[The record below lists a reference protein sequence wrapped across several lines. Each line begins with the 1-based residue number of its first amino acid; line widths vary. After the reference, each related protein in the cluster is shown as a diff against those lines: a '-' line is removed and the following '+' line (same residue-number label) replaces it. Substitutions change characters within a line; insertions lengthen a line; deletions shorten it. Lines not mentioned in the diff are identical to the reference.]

1 MLKDMVN
8 SKLLA
13 RSMFL
18 YAIYWT
24 LEGADNLQKGIDV
37 V

>member
-13 RSMFL
+13 RFMFL

-24 LEGADNLQKGIDV
+24 REGADNLQKGIDV